1 MFQGLEDALSLPETE
16 TDPEGELLSKAKLA
30 AKTLCMN
37 VMILFSCAP
46 PSPLPLSFL
55 PHLPACLPYTTRDDG
70 KLAFLFAGK
79 GVRVVTSRSQ
89 SHRWGLA
96 GKISRAIRGSLIRLY
111 TVNPLPDVSPL
122 RKKIY
127 LPYMKPK
134 PSPAFGGL
142 PVSVLLI
149 KETLEARSANR
160 QAKKEK
166 NIYDKLP
173 RELIE

>member
-122 RKKIY
+122 RKKNLFALHETQAKSCFWWIA
-127 LPYMKPK
+127 
-134 PSPAFGGL
+134 SECSFDQGNFGGK
-142 PVSVLLI
+142 VS
-149 KETLEARSANR
+149 
-160 QAKKEK
+160 
-166 NIYDKLP
+166 
-173 RELIE
+173 